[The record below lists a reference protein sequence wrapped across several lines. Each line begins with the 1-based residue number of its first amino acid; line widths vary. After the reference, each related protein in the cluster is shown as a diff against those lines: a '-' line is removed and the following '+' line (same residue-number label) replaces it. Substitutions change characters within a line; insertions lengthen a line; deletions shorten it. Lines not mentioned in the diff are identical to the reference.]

1 MKEKVDNKHVFYLI
15 DHLIKTIN
23 LADFIEAETKELL
36 KGKDTSMS
44 AKCCCPFPD
53 HSDRNAS
60 FHVKK
65 MEDGVWIFHC
75 FGCNKKGNIIHFC
88 MDFFGLRNK
97 YESILFLCKK
107 FNIKN
112 KEDLILA
119 GIKNISKKVDTQR
132 KMENANVVASNQCR
146 MLLHKD
152 FEKNQKWVADAYKK
166 LNESLDADDE
176 EMIEQIGY
184 EASNKMM
191 EN

>member
-1 MKEKVDNKHVFYLI
+1 MKEKVDSKHVFYLI

-23 LADFIEAETKELL
+23 LADFIEAETKEIL

-44 AKCCCPFPD
+44 AKCFCPFPD

-60 FHVKK
+60 FYIKK
-65 MEDGVWIFHC
+65 MEDGVWIYHC
-75 FGCNKKGNIIHFC
+75 FGCGRKGNIIHFC
-88 MDFFGLRNK
+88 IDFFGLRNK
-97 YESILFLCKK
+97 LESILFLCKK

-132 KMENANVVASNQCR
+132 KMENANVVTSNQCR

-166 LNESLDADDE
+166 LNEALDLDNE

-191 EN
+191 E